1 MDRFF
6 WSPALTALFSF
17 SGVALLY
24 SISLF
29 SSMAAISL
37 ITIFFAVVYAGL
49 LIYYRFAWM
58 GIPNSQFPIPNST
71 PVICHLSTVISVIIP
86 ARNEQQN
93 ISRCLD
99 SLMRQSYPKELFEI
113 LVVDDHSEDDTAEIV
128 KKYANQ
134 NVQLISLKDHVRD
147 PINSY
152 KKKAIEIAVAQAKGR
167 LIVTTD
173 ADCLLSPDWLK
184 TIAAF
189 YEEKKPAFIAAPV
202 SINCSNRF
210 IEIFQSL
217 DFMSLQGITGAVVS
231 KKQMTMCNGANMAY
245 ERAAFYEV
253 NGFAG
258 IDHIASGDDML
269 LMHKIYQRYPE
280 RVLFLKSPDA
290 IVQTNPVRSIK
301 EFLNQRIRWAGKA
314 NKYDDKR
321 ILPVLLL
328 VYLFN
333 CLLIA
338 LPIISIFRP
347 GRLSSVICHLPTFHL
362 WLILLLVKTI
372 FELFFLF
379 PVAKFFNKR
388 SLLWLFP
395 LMQPFHIIYTVIAG
409 WLGKFGN
416 YKWKGRQVS

>member
-1 MDRFF
+1 M
-6 WSPALTALFSF
+6 
-17 SGVALLY
+17 ALL
-24 SISLF
+24 SIIF
-29 SSMAAISL
+29 AL
-37 ITIFFAVVYAGL
+37 IGLLYIGL
-49 LIYYRFAWM
+49 LIYYRSAWVA
-58 GIPNSQFPIPNST
+58 IPNSQFPIPNSI
-71 PVICHLSTVISVIIP
+71 PVTCHPSTVISIIIP

-99 SLMRQSYPKELFEI
+99 SLVRQSYPKDLFEVI
-113 LVVDDHSEDDTAEIV
+113 VVDDHSEDDTAGII
-128 KKYANQ
+128 KKYADQ
-134 NVQLISLKDHVRD
+134 NVKLISLKDHVSDR
-147 PINSY
+147 INSY
-152 KKKAIEIAVAQAKGR
+152 KKKAIEIAVAQAKGT

-173 ADCLLSPDWLK
+173 ADCLVNEDWLH
-184 TIAAF
+184 TIAVF

-202 SINCSNRF
+202 AIDCGPRF

-245 ERAAFYEV
+245 ERQAFYEV

-280 RVLFLKSPDA
+280 RVLFLKSVNA
-290 IVQTNPVRSIK
+290 IVQTNPVYSIK
-301 EFLNQRIRWAGKA
+301 EFLGQRIRWASKA

-338 LPIISIFRP
+338 LPIISFFRNQ
-347 GRLSSVICHLPTFHL
+347 GRLSVTCHLSTISL
-362 WLILLLVKTI
+362 WLLLLGAKTLA
-372 FELFFLF
+372 ELFFIF

-409 WLGKFGN
+409 WLGKFGR
-416 YKWKGRQVS
+416 YKWKGRTVN